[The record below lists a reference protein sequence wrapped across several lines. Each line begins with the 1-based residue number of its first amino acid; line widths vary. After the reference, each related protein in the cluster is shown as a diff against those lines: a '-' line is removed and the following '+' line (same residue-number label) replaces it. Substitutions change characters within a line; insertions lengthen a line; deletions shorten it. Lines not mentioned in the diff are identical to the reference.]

1 MQNKH
6 ATTTCIL
13 VAQGKKESILFLGAA
28 LGRPLTLSDLM
39 LQISQY
45 STTSTFHRWERLLT
59 QQDRIPSNKVGF
71 ISSTYAPSC
80 NLALTTFSLHFN
92 AISVDHILNRPRL
105 YVMSLIIYKKYAM
118 YLECTQEPMKAHEL
132 LPLPYLGVISSVQYE
147 IHEVCSI
154 LFWNQI

>member
-105 YVMSLIIYKKYAM
+105 YVMSLIIYKKCHVSWVYTRTNESTWTIATA
-118 YLECTQEPMKAHEL
+118 LSRSN
-132 LPLPYLGVISSVQYE
+132 IFSS
-147 IHEVCSI
+147 I
-154 LFWNQI
+154 WNPWSM